1 MSGLNS
7 NLTFKNRTVNNIKIL
22 NELNTKLNQ
31 QNFQTNVNT
40 KSNEEKKNN
49 KKNQNPLIS
58 NKGKAQIKSVQ
69 EELKKTATGFF
80 SQTKKAGNSVKGTFV
95 AIDPVMTGYKNST
108 NYNALLQNF
117 KIIKNKN
124 NTNTTDEENNGF
136 NKSSKSINEIITNF
150 WVNNKSLKKRKND
163 EIVKGFYKLSNFSK
177 EIDNH
182 VKQIRENIK
191 KYNNLEVQNKK
202 YYEKI
207 EEYLAV
213 IKKKDSHG
221 NSHYQKKLFTSKQ
234 AKEHNE
240 QKRGQ
245 SVKYAQFYLFK
256 IFDNLYK
263 IIRIKYDIKINIS
276 IIQKLLS
283 NRSDEIIKGYLDN
296 INKDIE
302 FYTDEYEKYIEDY
315 EDMKYMIINK
325 NKEKKIPK
333 VHNYYNNHINN

>member
-1 MSGLNS
+1 MSEPNVINNNS
-7 NLTFKNRTVNNIKIL
+7 IDSMLSVGDKIIFNKNNKEVTNPNNVKK
-22 NELNTKLNQ
+22 NKEKV
-31 QNFQTNVNT
+31 TNPNNVKNN
-40 KSNEEKKNN
+40 KEKKNN
-49 KKNQNPLIS
+49 STKSKLINYNKIKKKFFS
-58 NKGKAQIKSVQ
+58 TTK
-69 EELKKTATGFF
+69 ATG
-80 SQTKKAGNSVKGTFV
+80 NYVKDTFIAV
-95 AIDPVMTGYKNST
+95 DPVITGYKNST
-108 NYNALLQNF
+108 NYNVLLQKF
-117 KIIKNKN
+117 EIKNKN
-124 NTNTTDEENNGF
+124 NTNTTDEENNRF
-136 NKSSKSINEIITNF
+136 KKSSNSINKIITNF

-213 IKKKDSHG
+213 IKKKNSHDD
-221 NSHYQKKLFTSKQ
+221 SHYQKKLYTSKQ

-256 IFDNLYK
+256 IFENLDK

-283 NRSDEIIKGYLDN
+283 KRSDEIIKDYLYN
-296 INKDIE
+296 INRDIKL
-302 FYTDEYEKYIEDY
+302 YTDEYERYIENY

-333 VHNYYNNHINN
+333 VHNYYNNNINN